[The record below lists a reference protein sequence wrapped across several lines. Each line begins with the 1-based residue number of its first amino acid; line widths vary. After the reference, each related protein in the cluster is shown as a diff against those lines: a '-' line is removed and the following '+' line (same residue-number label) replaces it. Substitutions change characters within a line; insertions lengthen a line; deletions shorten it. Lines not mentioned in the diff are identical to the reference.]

1 MRDYEPLVAAARAC
15 TGLTPGQAMSRAVE
29 LLWSAFAHKPI
40 SWVGFYLKD
49 EDADQ
54 MLLVCREPKPAC
66 SPIGLQGVCGRS
78 YLGRKAYIVPDVRTL
93 GGGYIAC
100 DPKDLSEIVL
110 PLIDAN
116 GRCEGV
122 LDVDSY
128 DLAAFNEG
136 DYEGMTEILLGL
148 GLTTARSPL
157 EWL

>member
-15 TGLTPGQAMSRAVE
+15 TGLTPGQAMAKAVE
-29 LLWSAFAHKPI
+29 LLWSAFGHKPI
-40 SWVGFYLKD
+40 SWVGIYLKD

-66 SPIGLQGVCGRS
+66 SPLGLEGMCGRS
-78 YLGRKAYIVPDVRTL
+78 YLNRRAYIVKDVRTL

-100 DPKDLSEIVL
+100 DPKDLSEIVV

-116 GRCEGV
+116 GKCEGV

-128 DLAAFNEG
+128 EVDAFG
-136 DYEGMTEILLGL
+136 PADYEGISELLLGL
-148 GLTTARSPL
+148 GLTAVRSPL
-157 EWL
+157 ETL